1 MSTTDLQSAELGE
14 QVRVDFP
21 VLSQKMNG
29 KPLIYLDSGATSLKP
44 QAVIDSEIAYLTT
57 LGATIHR
64 GVYEFSQRA
73 TTQYDETRE
82 KLADF
87 INAAESAEVIFTKSA
102 TEASNI
108 IARSWGETY
117 LRPGDEI
124 VTTEVEHH
132 ANIIPWQEVS
142 RRTGAVLRFVPIG
155 PAGEIELEA
164 VKSVL
169 SDRTRLV
176 AVTGMS
182 NVTGYMPDLAAIAA
196 AAHEVG
202 ALVVADG
209 AQLVSHHAVDVQAL
223 DLDFLTFSGHKMCG
237 PTGVGV
243 LYGKR
248 AHLEAMEPFLYGG
261 DMIVRVKR
269 DIATYKPI
277 PDKFEPGTP
286 NISGVIA
293 LGAAIDY
300 LQGIGMEAIA
310 AHEADLVEYALS
322 RLAEIPEVTVYGPT
336 DVRRGGLISFNL
348 GDIHPHDVGTIFDQ
362 EGIAVRAGFH
372 CAQPFM
378 RYLGIHG
385 TVRASFYIYN
395 TRSDIDALVTALGR
409 VKEIFA

>member
-322 RLAEIPEVTVYGPT
+322 RLSEIPEVTVYGPT